1 VKGVGLI
8 YKPGEAL
15 PERLEFDRPPE
26 LQELK
31 NAIGGGYLEL
41 VPGFTSIAASGIPRR
56 RLRCVAFCDE
66 HGKLA
71 MRDRGIQAFNL
82 TATLL
87 WESAEH
93 RVRDEHG
100 DFIDYLVGP
109 VLVLFGDDEFME
121 SL

>member
-1 VKGVGLI
+1 MKGVGLI

-26 LQELK
+26 LQELQA
-31 NAIGGGYLEL
+31 AIGGGYLEL
-41 VPGFTSIAASGIPRR
+41 VPGFTSIAQWGKFFPRR
-56 RLRCVAFCDE
+56 RLRCVAFVDE
-66 HGKLA
+66 HGKL
-71 MRDRGIQAFNL
+71 DHKNLPFNPA
-82 TATLL
+82 ATLL
-87 WESAEH
+87 WEDAEH

-100 DFIDYLVGP
+100 DYVDYLVGP